1 MMGAPAMTKRIVGIA
16 LTLLV
21 VGFIANNFLES
32 RSREQAAK
40 AKQERF
46 ERETISAV
54 AAMVARTNA
63 VRDWGKRLS
72 ADGAARLSPILT
84 IELERAW
91 IQPQPILFV
100 GDLQDIRGLSPTQY
114 EMEIRHGISS
124 PLSYPIGSNLAL
136 ALKCDK
142 ALVDAFLSAKQS
154 LPGSEYLNE
163 GVAVVAYIDQVR
175 AGNKKAEED
184 EKIGIGRC
192 EALLAIGSIL
202 LPE

>member
-1 MMGAPAMTKRIVGIA
+1 MTKRIVGIA
-16 LTLLV
+16 LALLV

-32 RSREQAAK
+32 RSRKQAAK
-40 AKQERF
+40 AEQEGF
-46 ERETISAV
+46 ERQTISSV

-63 VRDWGKRLS
+63 VRDWEKRLS

-91 IQPQPILFV
+91 IQPRPILFV

-114 EMEIRHGISS
+114 EIDIRHGISS
-124 PLSYPIGSNLAL
+124 PSSYPIGSTLAL

-163 GVAVVAYIDQVR
+163 GVAVVAHIEQVR
-175 AGNKKAEED
+175 PGSKRLDED

-192 EALLAIGSIL
+192 AALLPIGSIL